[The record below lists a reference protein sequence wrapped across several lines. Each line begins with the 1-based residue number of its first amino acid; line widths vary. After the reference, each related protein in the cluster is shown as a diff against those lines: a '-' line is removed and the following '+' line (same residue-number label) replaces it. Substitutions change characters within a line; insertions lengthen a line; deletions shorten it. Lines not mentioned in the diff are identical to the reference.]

1 MAQVFLPL
9 PLESNLACISS
20 NPSHRHGKGNEG
32 NEGHEEDGSHEGN
45 EGDEEEGGHEGNE
58 GDEEEGG
65 HEGHE
70 GDEEEGGHEGNEGD
84 DEEGGHEGHEGNE
97 EEVCEQ
103 DREGPACKSHGS
115 SWEQGED
122 RWGHDSQGSLEEQV
136 WRGCEQEE
144 VCLCQEVPMDSG
156 RDEGTQG
163 SEDHWLRCHQEG
175 HTSVCKGKGVL
186 QPVSAALSHVRIGTS
201 SRCGD
206 FHSCGAPH
214 P

>member
-1 MAQVFLPL
+1 MGGD
-9 PLESNLACISS
+9 EE
-20 NPSHRHGKGNEG
+20 EG
-32 NEGHEEDGSHEGN
+32 CHEGD
-45 EGDEEEGGHEGNE
+45 EGDEEEGSHEGHE

-84 DEEGGHEGHEGNE
+84 EEESGNE

-136 WRGCEQEE
+136 WQGCEQEE
-144 VCLCQEVPMDSG
+144 VCLRQEVPMDSG
-156 RDEGTQG
+156 RHEGTQG

>member
-1 MAQVFLPL
+1 MKARAQVFLQL
-9 PLESNLACISS
+9 PSESYLACISS
-20 NPSHRHGKGNEG
+20 NPSHRHGQGNEG
-32 NEGHEEDGSHEGN
+32 NEGHEEDGSHEG
-45 EGDEEEGGHEGNE
+45 DE

-84 DEEGGHEGHEGNE
+84 E

-103 DREGPACKSHGS
+103 DREGPACKSDGS
-115 SWEQGED
+115 PWEQGED
-122 RWGHDSQGSLEEQV
+122 RWGHDSQGSREEQE
-136 WRGCEQEE
+136 RQGCEQEE

-156 RDEGTQG
+156 RHEGTQG

-186 QPVSAALSHVRIGTS
+186 QPVSAARSRVRIG
-201 SRCGD
+201 
-206 FHSCGAPH
+206 
-214 P
+214 

>member
-1 MAQVFLPL
+1 MAQAQVFLTL
-9 PLESNLACISS
+9 PSESNLTCISS

-32 NEGHEEDGSHEGN
+32 NEGHEEDGSHEG
-45 EGDEEEGGHEGNE
+45 DE

-70 GDEEEGGHEGNEGD
+70 GDEEEGGHEGHEGD
-84 DEEGGHEGHEGNE
+84 E

-103 DREGPACKSHGS
+103 DREGPACKSDGS
-115 SWEQGED
+115 PWEQGED
-122 RWGHDSQGSLEEQV
+122 RWGHDSQGSREEQE
-136 WRGCEQEE
+136 RQGCEQEE

-156 RDEGTQG
+156 RHEGTQG
-163 SEDHWLRCHQEG
+163 FEDHWLRCHQEG

-186 QPVSAALSHVRIGTS
+186 QPVSAALSHVRIGSS

-206 FHSCGAPH
+206 FHSCGALH

>member
-1 MAQVFLPL
+1 MGEEGSD
-9 PLESNLACISS
+9 ES
-20 NPSHRHGKGNEG
+20 H
-32 NEGHEEDGSHEGN
+32 
-45 EGDEEEGGHEGNE
+45 EGDEEEGS
-58 GDEEEGG
+58 

-70 GDEEEGGHEGNEGD
+70 GDEEEGSHEGYEGD
-84 DEEGGHEGHEGNE
+84 EEEGSHEGHEGDEEEGSHEGHEGDE

-103 DREGPACKSHGS
+103 DCEGPVCQSDGT

-122 RWGHDSQGSLEEQV
+122 RWGHDIQGSLQEQA
-136 WRGCEQEE
+136 RQGCEQEE

-156 RDEGTQG
+156 RHEGTQG
-163 SEDHWLRCHQEG
+163 SEDHRLRCHQEG
-175 HTSVCKGKGVL
+175 HTSVCKGKGIL

-214 P
+214 PQASANCSDR

>member
-1 MAQVFLPL
+1 MAQGCPSAATQVSVIRPS
-9 PLESNLACISS
+9 SNL
-20 NPSHRHGKGNEG
+20 PRRYGQG
-32 NEGHEEDGSHEGN
+32 NEGHEGSTGTKGDEEEGGHEGHEGDEEEGGHEGHEGDEEDGSHE
-45 EGDEEEGGHEGNE
+45 GHEGNE

-70 GDEEEGGHEGNEGD
+70 GDEEE
-84 DEEGGHEGHEGNE
+84 
-97 EEVCEQ
+97 VCEQ
-103 DREGPACKSHGS
+103 DRHGPACKSDGS

-136 WRGCEQEE
+136 WQGCEQEE

-156 RDEGTQG
+156 RHEGTQG

-186 QPVSAALSHVRIGTS
+186 QPVSAALSYVRIGTS